1 MNRKSIFGI
10 FLIIIALSLTLGA
23 VNAEKITVTDGVDN
37 KMLSVEE
44 NVAADELLSA
54 DSDESIQSVDSGT
67 NGSNVAIADLE
78 VNILPT
84 VSDESENEIIW
95 SVLVHNKGPD
105 TAYNTQVTLECTDNM
120 IFENPFN
127 TLTFL
132 STPSSFSYYESKG
145 IFNYH
150 QLTWLIGDLEADSY
164 TELFVKSIKQS
175 GQSYFSVFAISDS
188 IDQDLSDNYGVESVG
203 YPTNSSQNLSVNE
216 ALHDNP
222 SVTDLPA
229 AGNPFIVA
237 LLALM
242 VIGVGGIKIIF

>member
-1 MNRKSIFGI
+1 M
-10 FLIIIALSLTLGA
+10 
-23 VNAEKITVTDGVDN
+23 
-37 KMLSVEE
+37 
-44 NVAADELLSA
+44 
-54 DSDESIQSVDSGT
+54 
-67 NGSNVAIADLE
+67 E

-164 TELFVKSIKQS
+164 TELFVKSIMYKS
-175 GQSYFSVFAISDS
+175 KG
-188 IDQDLSDNYGVESVG
+188 
-203 YPTNSSQNLSVNE
+203 
-216 ALHDNP
+216 
-222 SVTDLPA
+222 
-229 AGNPFIVA
+229 FIIEQFIA
-237 LLALM
+237 N
-242 VIGVGGIKIIF
+242 K